1 MKRSDDDIC
10 DDGWLIMLHS
20 STSFFMDYVILLS
33 VSAQNV
39 EYFYVFKS
47 SDALKDTNVIV
58 GCLLLDYI

>member
-1 MKRSDDDIC
+1 
-10 DDGWLIMLHS
+10 MLHS